1 MSKINAF
8 TKQKGWIEVIC
19 GPMFA
24 GKSEELLR
32 RINLLKYADVKY
44 LLFKPTVDT
53 RTNKSVQSRDGRNQN
68 AITVD
73 KARDIIEHIN
83 AKYDNYQVIAIDE
96 VQFFDEEIAEVCAYL
111 ANNKYIVIAAGLD
124 LDFAGDPFPGMT
136 KLLAYAEEVTK
147 LSAICTN
154 CGAPANMTEKITKNK
169 IAADYMSGKIEVG
182 DNDMYAA
189 RCRHCHDVSNK
200 PDYCNFPKIK
210 KAKADF

>member
-32 RINLLKYADVKY
+32 RVNLLKYADVKY
-44 LLFKPTVDT
+44 LLFKPLVDT
-53 RTNKSVQSRDGRNQN
+53 RTPKVVKSRDGRNQN
-68 AITVD
+68 AITVE
-73 KARDIIEHIN
+73 KARDIIDHIN
-83 AKYDNYQVIAIDE
+83 SKVDNYQVIAIDE
-96 VQFFDEEIAEVCAYL
+96 VQFFDDEIAEVCTYL
-111 ANNKYIVIAAGLD
+111 ANNKYIVIVAGLD
-124 LDFAGDPFPGMT
+124 SDFAGEPFKSTM
-136 KLLAYAEEVTK
+136 KLLAYAEVVTK

-154 CGAPANMTEKITKNK
+154 CGAPASMTEKISKNRV
-169 IAADYMSGKIEVG
+169 AADYMSDKIEVG
-182 DNDMYAA
+182 DSELYAA

-200 PDYCNFPKIK
+200 PDYHNFKKIK